1 MADGACHWLALMLPA
16 GAMVERVADQRGGV
30 WRLASATEAELG
42 GRDSLRRTRKSG
54 QADETVK
61 KTRRGFGC
69 DPHADARISVGE
81 RGERRCSP
89 IHGKSAMKRGRRL
102 AYSVGYL
109 WTTESRLCAQWSD
122 QGRATLARHRGEYS
136 WKRRCPAAAAARA
149 RDRGRTSGS
158 RRLESDPPRLGSPS
172 LSKRGPC
179 HGRL

>member
-1 MADGACHWLALMLPA
+1 MP
-16 GAMVERVADQRGGV
+16 
-30 WRLASATEAELG
+30 LASADAAG
-42 GRDSLRRTRKSG
+42 GTTASRSTMG
-54 QADETVK
+54 
-61 KTRRGFGC
+61 
-69 DPHADARISVGE
+69 PISVVYGDWPVPPRPSSE
-81 RGERRCSP
+81 GVTLCVEHGNRGRLTKPSRRHVVDSDVTLTRMRGSAWVSEENERRCSP

-109 WTTESRLCAQWSD
+109 WTTESRLCAQRSD
-122 QGRATLARHRGEYS
+122 QGRATSARHRGEYS

-172 LSKRGPC
+172 LSKRGRC